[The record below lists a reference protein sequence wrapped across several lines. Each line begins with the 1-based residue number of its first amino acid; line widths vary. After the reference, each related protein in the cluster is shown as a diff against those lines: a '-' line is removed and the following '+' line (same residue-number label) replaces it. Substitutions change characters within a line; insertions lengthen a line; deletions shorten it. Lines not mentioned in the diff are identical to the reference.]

1 MLLAL
6 SLILATFQGAPLNP
20 THSCTSAKDKD
31 FCAQILP
38 MVDSV
43 DPRASF
49 QLLQDSIKKHGWP
62 TKALVGEYA
71 NGIVITINERA
82 AKAMPDHAVVAR
94 MWRGRV
100 PNARADEYQKY
111 LEADGLT
118 KLRAIKGN
126 LGADMFRHAL
136 GDGTTEFTVVS
147 YWPNREA
154 IHAYAGADI
163 EKVHDLARDKEFL
176 IDPDRTVK
184 NFDSVLIKRK

>member
-1 MLLAL
+1 MFLAISLL
-6 SLILATFQGAPLNP
+6 LATFRGTPLNP
-20 THSCTSAKDKD
+20 THSCTSARDKD

-49 QLLQDSIKKHGWP
+49 LLLQDSIKKHGWP

-71 NGIVITINERA
+71 SGIAITINERA

-111 LEADGLT
+111 LEADGLA

-163 EKVHDLARDKEFL
+163 EKVHDLPRDKEFL

-184 NFDSVLIKRK
+184 NFDSVLIKQR